1 MLKCLERII
10 EYLNKQA
17 YIQIAL
23 RGKNFCMASIDGMTS
38 VLSNPVRYG
47 IVSGVGSIMT
57 FITELLITAGGTVL
71 FWVLIT
77 FKDSIRNNI
86 MEPIFMLIVVALGSL
101 VIAKVFM
108 SVYSVSMDTILA
120 CFIADEINQKGKSGK
135 ALYAPPEMVELMD
148 K

>member
-38 VLSNPVRYG
+38 VLSNPARYS

-57 FITELLITAGGTVL
+57 FVTELLITAGGTVL

-77 FKDSIRNNI
+77 FQESIRNNM
-86 MEPIFMLIVVALGSL
+86 MEPIFMLIVVALGSF

-120 CFIADEINQKGKSGK
+120 CFIAD
-135 ALYAPPEMVELMD
+135 
-148 K
+148 

>member
-23 RGKNFCMASIDGMTS
+23 RGKNFCMASIDGVTS
-38 VLSNPVRYG
+38 ILSNPVRYS

-57 FITELLITAGGTVL
+57 FISELLITAGGTVL

-77 FKDSIRNNI
+77 FKESIRNNI
-86 MEPIFMLIVVALGSL
+86 MEPIFMLIVVGLGSL
-101 VIAKVFM
+101 VIAKFFM

-120 CFIADEINQKGKSGK
+120 CFIADEINQKGKSGR
-135 ALYAPPEMVELMD
+135 ALYAPQEMVELMEN
-148 K
+148 

>member
-38 VLSNPVRYG
+38 VLSNPARYS

-57 FITELLITAGGTVL
+57 FITELLIAAGGTVL
-71 FWVLIT
+71 FWILIT
-77 FKDSIRNNI
+77 FKESIRNNM
-86 MEPIFMLIVVALGSL
+86 MEPIFMLVVVGLGSL

-108 SVYSVSMDTILA
+108 SVYAVSMDTILA

-135 ALYAPPEMVELMD
+135 ALYAPP
-148 K
+148 